1 MPAVA
6 QLLIGTPK
14 PDRSKDRSQMK
25 RDTLVLQVGSWVQ
38 GQQPRPGKKPKTLK
52 KLNYGKPDGKIIDD
66 QSEYK
71 GIRKKIY
78 I

>member
-1 MPAVA
+1 MGAKPA
-6 QLLIGTPK
+6 T
-14 PDRSKDRSQMK
+14 S
-25 RDTLVLQVGSWVQ
+25 
-38 GQQPRPGKKPKTLK
+38 PRKKNPKT
-52 KLNYGKPDGKIIDD
+52 LNYGKPDGKIIDD